1 MLLGPAEPRCG
12 EASGRSAP
20 CRRMQEQ
27 ISADVELARQ
37 RRNDSLPSEEAAAGA
52 ATRTACSEDL
62 FQSSVVLA
70 IILAAATLVEL
81 SASLLERVAIAS
93 WTHPIVLFSHVV
105 ALSMLVAGF
114 VYDRCAA
121 ANPIAPPA
129 RRLTQPY
136 AAAQRRKL
144 PPVLAAHAGRC
155 SGAKHPGLPRSQL
168 PDPGV
173 HRLPP
178 VVLG

>member
-1 MLLGPAEPRCG
+1 
-12 EASGRSAP
+12 
-20 CRRMQEQ
+20 MQEQ

-37 RRNDSLPSEEAAAGA
+37 RRNDTLPSEEAAAGA

-121 ANPIAPPA
+121 AIAPPA
-129 RRLTQPY
+129 RRLTQPS
-136 AAAQRRKL
+136 AAAQRREL
-144 PPVLAAHAGRC
+144 PPVFAAHAGRC
-155 SGAKHPGLPRSQL
+155 SGAEHPGLPRAQL